1 VLAEEHRT
9 AGRLAEAQSLCRRI
23 LDVRPNEPHALLLLG
38 LVEFQSGKA
47 ADAIEHLCLAVN
59 LAPDVALYHAH
70 LGEMCRLAG
79 RPEEA
84 VTHCRRALDLKPDYP
99 EALNNLG
106 TALRALNRL
115 DEAECAYRRALE
127 IEPRLVQAWKN
138 LGTMLRE
145 LNRLPEAIEAYRK
158 ALAQSPKD
166 PDTLHN
172 IAIAA
177 IGLNRLDEAVELLQ
191 TALVIER
198 RDPKLF
204 LHLGAVLID
213 LGKIEEA
220 AAALEQSLALAP
232 ASHDAINLMG
242 RVAFMRGALDA
253 ALAHYRHAVALKPD
267 LADAYNGMG
276 NALHALGRFPEA
288 VEAYDNALACN
299 PKNTRTYVNLADSK
313 KFTAGDPDLLAMQ
326 ALERDDGLPPG
337 ERMFLHFALG
347 KAYADLNDHAR
358 AFEHLLQ
365 ANALKRARIVYD
377 EAATVAKF
385 ERTEAVF
392 TPALI
397 KKKARHGERSHLPV
411 FVLGMPRSGTTLV
424 EQILASH
431 PLVHGA
437 GELTT
442 FEEVIGAMRASGDLC
457 AYPDFVPALDNAH
470 VKRIGARYLA
480 EIRRITPAGKTRV
493 INKMPSNF
501 LYIGLIHL
509 ALPNARIIHTVRN
522 PLDTCI
528 SCFSKLFTLEQN
540 YTYDLA
546 ELGRYYRRYQR
557 LMAHWHQVL
566 PQGRI
571 LDVHYEEVVADLEGQ
586 ARRIIAH
593 CGLDWDERCLAF
605 HKTERPVRTASAIQ
619 VRQPIYNASIGR
631 WRVHEPF
638 LGPLL
643 AELRV

>member
-1 VLAEEHRT
+1 MKAKAET
-9 AGRLAEAQSLCRRI
+9 S
-23 LDVRPNEPHALLLLG
+23 
-38 LVEFQSGKA
+38 SM
-47 ADAIEHLCLAVN
+47 
-59 LAPDVALYHAH
+59 APDDAL
-70 LGEMCRLAG
+70 
-79 RPEEA
+79 
-84 VTHCRRALDLKPDYP
+84 
-99 EALNNLG
+99 
-106 TALRALNRL
+106 
-115 DEAECAYRRALE
+115 
-127 IEPRLVQAWKN
+127 
-138 LGTMLRE
+138 
-145 LNRLPEAIEAYRK
+145 EAYRK

-177 IGLNRLDEAVELLQ
+177 IGLGRLDEAVELLRR
-191 TALVIER
+191 ALAIEQ
-198 RDPKLF
+198 RDPGLF

-213 LGKIEEA
+213 LGQIEEA

-253 ALAHYRHAVALKPD
+253 ALAHYRHALALKPD

-276 NALHALGRFPEA
+276 HVLHALGRFPEA
-288 VEAYDNALACN
+288 ADAYRNALARD
-299 PKNTRTYVNLADSK
+299 PGNTRTYVNLADSK
-313 KFTAGDPDLLAMQ
+313 KFSTDDPDLLAIQ

-347 KAYADLNDHAR
+347 KAYADLEDHSR

-365 ANALKRARIVYD
+365 ANALKRSQIDYD
-377 EAATVAKF
+377 EAATAAKF

-392 TPALI
+392 TPAFI
-397 KKKARHGERSHLPV
+397 KKKSRHGERSHLPV
-411 FVLGMPRSGTTLV
+411 FILGMPRSGTTLV

-431 PLVHGA
+431 PLVYGA

-442 FEEVIGAMRASGDLC
+442 LEEVIGAIRTSSDLYG
-457 AYPDFVPALDNAH
+457 YPDFVPALDAAR

-501 LYIGLIHL
+501 LFTGLIHL
-509 ALPNARIIHTVRN
+509 ALPNARIIHTIRN

-528 SCFSKLFTLEQN
+528 SCFSKLFALEHN

-546 ELGRYYRRYQR
+546 ELGRYYLRYQR
-557 LMAHWHQVL
+557 LMAHWRQAL

-571 LDVHYEEVVADLEGQ
+571 LDVHYEEVVADVEGQ
-586 ARRIIAH
+586 ARRIIAY
-593 CGLDWDERCLAF
+593 CGLDWDDRCLAF
-605 HKTERPVRTASAIQ
+605 HQTVRPVRTASAIQ

-643 AELRV
+643 AELGV